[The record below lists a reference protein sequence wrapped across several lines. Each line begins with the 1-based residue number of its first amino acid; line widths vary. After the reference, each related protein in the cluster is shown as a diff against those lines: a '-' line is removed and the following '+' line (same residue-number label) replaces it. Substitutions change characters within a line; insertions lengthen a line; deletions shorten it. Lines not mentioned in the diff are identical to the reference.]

1 MTSKNYENL
10 KWFATFMFVLAG
22 ILISFN
28 IPESKWAFPLF
39 AIGHTM
45 VLFVFLRL
53 KDKPMIFQ
61 NAFFLSI
68 DIFGIYQW
76 VLAPIF
82 FV

>member
-22 ILISFN
+22 VLISLN
-28 IPESKWAFPLF
+28 IEQSKWAFPLF
-39 AIGHTM
+39 ALGHII
-45 VLFVFLRL
+45 VLCVFLRL

-61 NAFFLSI
+61 NSFFLTI
-68 DIFGIYQW
+68 DLLGIYQW
-76 VLAPIF
+76 LLAPIF